1 MSNPFSVAAEV
12 VLEAHAEIGEGPVWD
27 DETATLL
34 WVDQPRGI
42 VHRFD
47 PLTGADEQFT
57 AGQPVGA
64 VALRASGGL
73 VLALR
78 DGFGLVDEDGGEV
91 RLACEIELERAESR
105 MNDGKCDSAGRFW
118 AGTMALD
125 YTPGAGTLY
134 RLDSDLTAT
143 AMVRDV
149 TCSNGLAWSPDDRT
163 MYFVDSFA
171 HGIDAFD
178 FDPVDGSVENRRR
191 LVEIDPSEGQPD
203 GMTID
208 RDGFLWVAVWGGW
221 CVRRYAPDGTLD
233 ACVPV
238 PVAQVT
244 SCAFGGVQLEHLY
257 VTSARDE
264 LTLDELSLQPH
275 AGSLFRAR
283 PAVGGVAARRFAG

>member
-1 MSNPFSVAAEV
+1 MNEPVSIAGDL
-12 VLEAHAEIGEGPVWD
+12 VLDAHAEIGECPVWD
-27 DETATLL
+27 DETATLV
-34 WVDQPRGI
+34 WVDQPRGV

-47 PLTGADEQFT
+47 PVTGIDEQLVV
-57 AGQPVGA
+57 GQPVGA
-64 VALRASGGL
+64 VALRKSGGL

-78 DGFGLVDEDGGEV
+78 DGFGLVDADGGEM
-91 RLACEIELERAESR
+91 RLVCETELERTDTR

-134 RLDSDLTAT
+134 RLDPDLTAT
-143 AMVRDV
+143 AIVHDV

-171 HGIDAFD
+171 SGVDAFD
-178 FDPVDGSVENRRR
+178 FDPADGSVENRRR

-208 RDGFLWVAVWGGW
+208 RDGFLWVALWGGS
-221 CVRRYAPDGTLD
+221 CVRRYAPDDTLD
-233 ACVPV
+233 ACVRV

-244 SCAFGGVQLEHLY
+244 SCAFGGPGLDDLY
-257 VTSARDE
+257 ITSAGDG
-264 LTLDELSLQPH
+264 LTSDGWSVQPQ
-275 AGSLFRAR
+275 AGGLFRAS
-283 PAVGGVAARRFAG
+283 PGVGGAATRRFAG